1 MNRYDMMLSYIP
13 LFYQTSGI
21 FKAVMEVEGTEF
33 DLLRQ
38 NSEDV
43 KAQFFID
50 TATWGLQLWEK
61 ELGLATSPALSY
73 DERRSRIKGK
83 IRGVG
88 KVGVEL
94 VKSVAEAYSNGTV
107 DVAFDGEI
115 IITFIG
121 TRGRPSA
128 LGELQQQLDAIMPAH
143 LAVRYAFTY
152 LIWNEF
158 DLLSAEMQ
166 ESMTWDQLEVY
177 KP

>member
-1 MNRYDMMLSYIP
+1 MSRYEIMLSYVP
-13 LFYQTSGI
+13 LFYQTSGV
-21 FKAVMEVEGTEF
+21 FKAVLNTEGAEF

-38 NSEDV
+38 NVDDV

-50 TATWGLQLWEK
+50 TATWGLPFWEK
-61 ELGLATSPALSY
+61 EFGLAVNPGLTY

-94 VKSVAEAYSNGTV
+94 IKSVAEAYSNGSV

-115 IITFIG
+115 SITFVS
-121 TRGRPSA
+121 TRGIPSA
-128 LGELQQQLDAIMPAH
+128 LGELQQQLDAILPAH
-143 LAVRYAFTY
+143 LAVRYVFTY

-158 DLLSAEMQ
+158 DSLSAELQ
-166 ESMTWDQLEVY
+166 ESMTWNQLEVY